1 MRKFTLNVMAA
12 LAVMGASITTVSFVS
27 TPVAAAQSAK
37 SVVDSAISAGRIGE
51 TIDGYLAAVTSLS
64 DAERNAMN
72 EINIGRK
79 SAFTKLATK
88 QGVSVEVVARLIGEK
103 QLAKAAPGTKV
114 MAENGVWITK

>member
-1 MRKFTLNVMAA
+1 MKKFTLSVMSA
-12 LAVMGASITTVSFVS
+12 LAVMGAGLTVTSFV
-27 TPVAAAQSAK
+27 TAPAAVAQSAK

-51 TIDGYLAAVTSLS
+51 TIDGYLAAVSSLS

-79 SAFTKLATK
+79 SAFTKLASK

-103 QLAKAAPGTKV
+103 QLAKAAAGTKI
-114 MAENGVWITK
+114 MTESGVWITK